1 MSTRGTVM
9 TSSFFR
15 RAALACALSLPSIFC
30 MAQSFPDKPIYMVI
44 PYAPGGGAD
53 IVGRLISQK
62 VGASLGQQV
71 IIENLSG
78 ASGNIGAA
86 HVARSKPDGYT
97 LLFTGPNHTTNI
109 SLYDNLSYDPIKD
122 FAPISLLTSAPYILD
137 ANPSQPIHSVKELI
151 DLARSKPNQL
161 AFGSAGNGTAGHLAM
176 ELLMSSAKIKM
187 THIPYKGSAPMLND
201 LLGGRVAVAF
211 DNVLSSLPFIKSGA
225 LRAIA
230 TTGAHRSPSLPD
242 VPTIAESGLPGF
254 DVEVWQGVLAP
265 AGTPASVVNLLHDK
279 FVAALKTPEVTARLA
294 SMNIDM
300 SGTTPGAFGAFL
312 KEDIAKWAKVI
323 KASGAHVD

>member
-1 MSTRGTVM
+1 MKSV
-9 TSSFFR
+9 FLR
-15 RAALACALSLPSIFC
+15 RAALACALSLVGISA
-30 MAQSFPDKPIYMVI
+30 MAQSFPDKPIYMVV
-44 PYAPGGGAD
+44 PFAAGGGAD
-53 IVGRLISQK
+53 IVGRVIAQK
-62 VGASLGQQV
+62 VSESIGQQV
-71 IIENLSG
+71 IIENRSG

-86 HVARSKPDGYT
+86 HVARSTPDGYT

-137 ANPSQPIHSVKELI
+137 ANVSQPIHTIKELI
-151 DLARSKPNQL
+151 DLARANPGQL
-161 AFGSAGNGTAGHLAM
+161 SFGSAGNGTAGHLAM
-176 ELLMSSAKIKM
+176 ELLMSNANIKM
-187 THIPYKGSAPMLND
+187 THIPYKGSSPMLND
-201 LLGGRVAVAF
+201 LIGGRVAVAF
-211 DNVLSSLPFIKSGA
+211 DNVLSSLPFIKAGR

-242 VPTIAESGLPGF
+242 IPTIAESGMPGF

-265 AGTPASVVNLLHDK
+265 AGTPQPVINLLHDK

-294 SMNIDM
+294 SMNIEM
-300 SGTTPGAFGAFL
+300 SGTSPAEFSAFL
-312 KEDIAKWAKVI
+312 KADIPKWAKVI